1 MENEKRMAGDYEITN
16 SFHIGDREIVIGE
29 NFADAGHPYMV
40 AYCDR
45 NELFAKYYDVMT
57 SIDYTEIVKLYGER
71 ICSQAELVLKSN
83 KELDLPATVISKDD
97 CVPDDYRKSIN
108 GKVIAINPDTLRN
121 EYRRADR
128 QLYLVTGGF
137 GAEANSRGSAVFCKN
152 LHTGENTRFERR
164 DVLGEVKP
172 DRLPDW
178 AKEAIKKLP
187 EKKHKDRER

>member
-57 SIDYTEIVKLYGER
+57 SVDYTEIVKLYGER

-178 AKEAIKKLP
+178 AKEAIKKQKK
-187 EKKHKDRER
+187 KKHKDRER